1 VVIFSLSV
9 DKCDFICSYIVC
21 SKKGMCKM
29 VISLKKL
36 DRHKKLR
43 TFFRMIVAFFM
54 SSCALF
60 FLCSLI
66 SFNQHDQSF
75 FYRSTNYLEY
85 NNWFG
90 RLGAYGASLLLFL
103 LGGFSSLLLVGFFIF
118 ATFLIVRKKLFKEAD
133 RFLTLICMIM
143 IVATLSNFY
152 HADIITQQVPGGA
165 VGYFFYMFLS
175 KIFDHF
181 LMHLFLLMS
190 FLSSVIIISRLS
202 FVQLGSFAV
211 RYCTFLISNERFIN
225 AVLQCCYCIANAL
238 LFLPRSIMLQL
249 FKLLSGSDI
258 TAHNDS
264 IISFEYEP
272 EELANDDSFWL
283 QYSDT
288 AREPLEK
295 KEKEYEENQDVKQ
308 HSITPAMMHQS
319 IEFEIKSDKKPE
331 KKNYQLPAVNWFKVE
346 HTNQEDNAQNHKSL
360 AAILEEKLERFGIRG
375 RVTSIKVGPVITLF
389 EYQPEIDSKISKII
403 ALEDDLALALQ
414 AMSIRIIAPIPGR
427 SVVGFEVS
435 NKQRC
440 TVLLGHVLNSPDFKN
455 FVGHLPLVL
464 GQDSIG
470 ATVIVDLAT
479 MPHLLVAGSTG
490 SGKSVALNTMLV
502 SLLCRHSP
510 ENLKLILI
518 DPKRL
523 EFASYADI
531 PHLVV
536 PIVTDPRR
544 AALVLKWV
552 VKTMEERYALME
564 SCNVRNIF
572 DYHMLKRTND
582 QKPPMPFMVI
592 MIDEL
597 SDLMMTAPKET
608 EDLIA
613 RITQMARAA
622 GIHMVVA
629 TQRPSVD
636 VITGLI
642 KVNFP
647 SRISFRVTSKI
658 DSRTILDC
666 NGADKLLGKGDMLFL
681 DSSSSLKRAHA
692 AFVSDKEIEKLVS
705 HIRSQQSVQYID
717 LYEDFKMNGNDDN
730 EIDDQLYQEILR
742 FIESVNEVSISLLQ
756 RKFRIGYNRSARIID
771 KLESQGIIM
780 QEPGGKTRKVIR

>member
-1 VVIFSLSV
+1 
-9 DKCDFICSYIVC
+9 
-21 SKKGMCKM
+21 M
-29 VISLKKL
+29 VISLKKI
-36 DRHKKLR
+36 DRFEKIRYIIQIALACAGI
-43 TFFRMIVAFFM
+43 FSAFF
-54 SSCALF
+54 F
-60 FLCSLI
+60 FISLI
-66 SFNQHDQSF
+66 SFNCQDPSWF
-75 FYRSTNYLEY
+75 FKTTSVVSYH
-85 NNWFG
+85 NWFG
-90 RLGAYGASLLLFL
+90 AWGAQSAALLLYIFGGFASLFFVGFLLFMSY
-103 LGGFSSLLLVGFFIF
+103 FLVQGNIEWDRILAFIF
-118 ATFLIVRKKLFKEAD
+118 TIQ
-133 RFLTLICMIM
+133 
-143 IVATLSNFY
+143 IVATASYLYNS
-152 HADIITQQVPGGA
+152 DIISVYVPGGLC
-165 VGYFFYMFLS
+165 GIFFNQILEYFFDPSLVS
-175 KIFDHF
+175 
-181 LMHLFLLMS
+181 LFLVVGS
-190 FLSSVIIISRLS
+190 ISSIIIISRLS
-202 FVQLGSFAV
+202 CITLG
-211 RYCTFLISNERFIN
+211 RGTISVFRFIISQERFLKPLMCVIYR
-225 AVLQCCYCIANAL
+225 VGDIL
-238 LFLPRSIMLQL
+238 LFFPRFVIARIYSL
-249 FKLLSGSDI
+249 FDGSEITKLG
-258 TAHNDS
+258 DS
-264 IISFEYEP
+264 ILTLEFDELDEVDCDDDTFWHKFSDSPQQEIAPACETLQEKDGNLQAEIKPALVQKTSYDADEKNNKKIYQLPSLAWFKTESSQHGEP
-272 EELANDDSFWL
+272 EEDH
-283 QYSDT
+283 
-288 AREPLEK
+288 K
-295 KEKEYEENQDVKQ
+295 
-308 HSITPAMMHQS
+308 MM
-319 IEFEIKSDKKPE
+319 
-331 KKNYQLPAVNWFKVE
+331 ATV
-346 HTNQEDNAQNHKSL
+346 
-360 AAILEEKLERFGIRG
+360 LEEKLERFGVRG

-414 AMSIRIIAPIPGR
+414 ALSIRIIAPIPGR

-435 NKQRC
+435 NKQRRNVYLGD
-440 TVLLGHVLNSPDFKN
+440 VLKSSDFKN
-455 FVGHLPLVL
+455 FVGNLPLVL

-470 ATVIVDLAT
+470 TTVIVDLAV

-502 SLLCRHSP
+502 SLLCKNSP
-510 ENLKLILI
+510 DVLKLILI

-531 PHLVV
+531 PHLLV
-536 PIVTDPRR
+536 PIVTDPRK

-552 VKTMEERYALME
+552 VKTMEERYATME
-564 SCNVRNIF
+564 ACNVRNIF
-572 DYHMLKRTND
+572 DYHELARADN
-582 QKPPMPFMVI
+582 QKPPMPFIVI

-681 DSSSSLKRAHA
+681 DSSSRLKRAHA
-692 AFVSDKEIEKLVS
+692 AFVSDKEIEKLVN
-705 HIRSQQSVQYID
+705 HIRNQQQVHYID
-717 LYEDFKMNGNDDN
+717 PAADFVTHVQDDN
-730 EIDDQLYQEILR
+730 DVDDQLYHDVLR
-742 FIESVNEVSISLLQ
+742 FIESVDEVSISLLQ

>member
-1 VVIFSLSV
+1 MCVIYRVGDIL
-9 DKCDFICSYIVC
+9 
-21 SKKGMCKM
+21 
-29 VISLKKL
+29 
-36 DRHKKLR
+36 
-43 TFFRMIVAFFM
+43 
-54 SSCALF
+54 LF
-60 FLCSLI
+60 FPRFVIARIYSLFDGSEI
-66 SFNQHDQSF
+66 
-75 FYRSTNYLEY
+75 TK
-85 NNWFG
+85 
-90 RLGAYGASLLLFL
+90 LGDS
-103 LGGFSSLLLVGFFIF
+103 I
-118 ATFLIVRKKLFKEAD
+118 
-133 RFLTLICMIM
+133 LTLEFDELDEVDCDDDTFWHKFSDSPQQEIAPACE
-143 IVATLSNFY
+143 TLQEKDGNLQAEIKPALVQKTSY
-152 HADIITQQVPGGA
+152 DADEKNNK
-165 VGYFFYMFLS
+165 
-175 KIFDHF
+175 KIYQLPSLAWFKTE
-181 LMHLFLLMS
+181 
-190 FLSSVIIISRLS
+190 SS
-202 FVQLGSFAV
+202 QHG
-211 RYCTFLISNERFIN
+211 
-225 AVLQCCYCIANAL
+225 
-238 LFLPRSIMLQL
+238 
-249 FKLLSGSDI
+249 
-258 TAHNDS
+258 
-264 IISFEYEP
+264 EP
-272 EELANDDSFWL
+272 EEDH
-283 QYSDT
+283 
-288 AREPLEK
+288 K
-295 KEKEYEENQDVKQ
+295 
-308 HSITPAMMHQS
+308 MM
-319 IEFEIKSDKKPE
+319 
-331 KKNYQLPAVNWFKVE
+331 ATV
-346 HTNQEDNAQNHKSL
+346 
-360 AAILEEKLERFGIRG
+360 LEEKLERFGVRG

-414 AMSIRIIAPIPGR
+414 ALSIRIIAPIPGR

-435 NKQRC
+435 NKQRRNVYLGD
-440 TVLLGHVLNSPDFKN
+440 VLKSSDFKN
-455 FVGHLPLVL
+455 FVGNLPLVL

-470 ATVIVDLAT
+470 TTVIVDLAV

-502 SLLCRHSP
+502 SLLCKNSP
-510 ENLKLILI
+510 DVLKLILI

-531 PHLVV
+531 PHLLV
-536 PIVTDPRR
+536 PIVTDPRK

-552 VKTMEERYALME
+552 VKTMEERYATME
-564 SCNVRNIF
+564 ACNVRNIF
-572 DYHMLKRTND
+572 DYHELARADN
-582 QKPPMPFMVI
+582 QKPPMPFIVI

-681 DSSSSLKRAHA
+681 DSSSRLKRAHA
-692 AFVSDKEIEKLVS
+692 AFVSDKEIEKLVN
-705 HIRSQQSVQYID
+705 HIRNQQQVHYID
-717 LYEDFKMNGNDDN
+717 PAADFVTHVQDDN
-730 EIDDQLYQEILR
+730 DVDDQLYHDVLR
-742 FIESVNEVSISLLQ
+742 FIESVDEVSISLLQ

>member
-1 VVIFSLSV
+1 
-9 DKCDFICSYIVC
+9 
-21 SKKGMCKM
+21 M
-29 VISLKKL
+29 VISLKKIE
-36 DRHKKLR
+36 RYEKLR
-43 TFFRMIVAFFM
+43 LYTRVASACAGIMIVLFSLLSLVSFNAKDP
-54 SSCALF
+54 SLF
-60 FLCSLI
+60 FS
-66 SFNQHDQSF
+66 
-75 FYRSTNYLEY
+75 STSGVVYY
-85 NNWFG
+85 NWCG
-90 RLGAYGASLLLFL
+90 SLGAQTAALLLFIF
-103 LGGFSSLLLVGFFIF
+103 GGFASLFLIGFVIFMVYLFVTKKIIKSELDRIVVFIF
-118 ATFLIVRKKLFKEAD
+118 MTQ
-133 RFLTLICMIM
+133 
-143 IVATLSNFY
+143 IVAAAASFY
-152 HADIITQQVPGGA
+152 NIDIITSYLPGGLA
-165 VGYFFYMFLS
+165 GYYFHTCLAYFF
-175 KIFDHF
+175 DP
-181 LMHLFLLMS
+181 FLLTS
-190 FLSSVIIISRLS
+190 FLIIAALSSFIVVSGLS
-202 FVQLGSFAV
+202 CIALGSFTLRV
-211 RYCTFLISNERFIN
+211 LFFFISQERF
-225 AVLQCCYCIANAL
+225 LKPLLHTMYRMGNAL
-238 LFLPRSIMLQL
+238 LFFPRLI
-249 FKLLSGSDI
+249 FKYICGLVDGSEITRSGDSVVSLEFGDEIENVDSD
-258 TAHNDS
+258 N
-264 IISFEYEP
+264 EQ
-272 EELANDDSFWL
+272 FWL
-283 QYSDT
+283 AYCDT
-288 AREPLEK
+288 TQQKIEPFDYEV
-295 KEKEYEENQDVKQ
+295 EKEDNSNVQTDVKPALVQKTIYVAEEKTVKKLYQFPAVSWFKTESDNQEENG
-308 HSITPAMMHQS
+308 
-319 IEFEIKSDKKPE
+319 E
-331 KKNYQLPAVNWFKVE
+331 
-346 HTNQEDNAQNHKSL
+346 NHKML
-360 AAILEEKLERFGIRG
+360 ATILEEKLERFGIHG
-375 RVTSIKVGPVITLF
+375 HVTSIKIGPVITLF

-414 AMSIRIIAPIPGR
+414 ALSIRIIAPIPGR

-435 NKQRC
+435 NKQRRN
-440 TVLLGHVLNSPDFKN
+440 VLLGQVLQSSDFKN
-455 FVGHLPLVL
+455 FVGHLPLVF

-502 SLLCRHSP
+502 SLLCKNSP
-510 ENLKLILI
+510 DTLKLILI

-531 PHLVV
+531 PHLLV
-536 PIVTDPRR
+536 PIVTDPRK

-564 SCNVRNIF
+564 ASNVRNIF
-572 DYHMLKRTND
+572 DYHQLARNNGEKS
-582 QKPPMPFMVI
+582 PMPFIVI

-681 DSSSSLKRAHA
+681 DSSSRLKRAHA

-705 HIRSQQSVQYID
+705 HIKSQQPVNYINPAA
-717 LYEDFKMNGNDDN
+717 DFVTQGNDDN
-730 EIDDQLYQEILR
+730 EVDDQLYHDVLR
-742 FIESVNEVSISLLQ
+742 FVESVNEVSISLLQ